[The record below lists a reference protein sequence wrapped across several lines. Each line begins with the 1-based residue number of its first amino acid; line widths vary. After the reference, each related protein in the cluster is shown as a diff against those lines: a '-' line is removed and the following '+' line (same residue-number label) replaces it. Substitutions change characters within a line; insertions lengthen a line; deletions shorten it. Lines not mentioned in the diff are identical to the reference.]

1 MADDGVRET
10 SAAGPNV
17 LSVNVGRPEEWDPKQ
32 HRTGIH
38 KQPVGYLEVS
48 DPGPREGGGRSG
60 VAGDFVGDEKHHG
73 GSDKAVYLV
82 AREELDHWERE
93 LGRSLPNASFGE
105 NVTTSG
111 IDLDGALVGTRWR
124 VGTAVLEASL
134 PRIPCRTFAWAMDV
148 PGWLKR
154 FTQRGRAGTYA
165 RVVEPGRISAG
176 DDIVEVYRPAHG
188 ITVADVFSAR
198 TTGGRDVLAR
208 VVEAGVLPSVHQRDY
223 EARLRK

>member
-1 MADDGVRET
+1 MADDEVGET
-10 SAAGPNV
+10 STTGPNV
-17 LSVNVGRPEEWDPKQ
+17 VSVQVGRPEVWDPKQ
-32 HRTGIH
+32 HRTGIR
-38 KQPVGYLEVS
+38 KQTVEFIEVS
-48 DPGPREGGGRSG
+48 DPGPRENGGRSG

-73 GSDKAVYLV
+73 GSDKAVYLL

-93 LGRSLPNASFGE
+93 LGRFLPNASFGE
-105 NVTTSG
+105 NVTTAG

-165 RVVEPGRISAG
+165 RVVEPGRISAD
-176 DDIVEVYRPAHG
+176 DDIVEVHRPTHDV
-188 ITVADVFSAR
+188 TVADVFTAR
-198 TTGGRDVLAR
+198 TTGERDVLAR
-208 VVEAGVLPSVHQRDY
+208 VVEAGVLPSVYQRDY